1 MAIFPKNDVVV
12 QTLTA
17 QGYTGT
23 YNDLLTKYL
32 REKQYRISASLTDL
46 LAEWDGTLD
55 AVFRP
60 SDVSG
65 LHVWLD
71 AADSTTLTVPN
82 GKVEE
87 WRDKSGNGNKVNQ
100 STEANRPN
108 SGVKYKNGY
117 NTIDFDA
124 NTSDYLISSSP
135 WTTPLTQPITV
146 FIVSNTNSLNSTRYV
161 FAGLNAGEA
170 VFFKDSSNKYT
181 MNAGASLADSSA
193 IDTAF
198 HCWTLEF
205 NGASSDLSKDGTS
218 VATGN
223 AGANGLTGMALG
235 SSRLGT
241 LFHDGSIGEVLIYD
255 GALSAGDITSIETYL
270 SDKWGL

>member
-32 REKQYRISASLTDL
+32 RERQYRISASLTDL
-46 LAEWDGTLD
+46 LATWDGTLD

-82 GKVEE
+82 GKVEQ
-87 WRDKSGNGNKVNQ
+87 WRDKSGNGNNVNQ
-100 STEANRPN
+100 TTEANRPN
-108 SGVKYKNGY
+108 SGVKYLNGY
-117 NTIDFDA
+117 NTVDFDA
-124 NTSDYLISSSP
+124 NTSDYLISDTWSVA
-135 WTTPLTQPITV
+135 LTQPITAFV
-146 FIVSNTNSLNSTRYV
+146 VSNTNSLNSTRYI

-170 VFFKDSSNKYT
+170 IFFKDSSNKYT

-193 IDTAF
+193 IDIAF

-205 NGASSDLSKDGTS
+205 NGASSVLSKDGTS
-218 VATGN
+218 VASGN
-223 AGANGLTGMALG
+223 AGSNGLTGMALG

-255 GALSAGDITSIETYL
+255 GALSSGNITLIETYL